1 MPAQFT
7 NIFSIII
14 ALLVFS
20 LLVTAHEFGH
30 FIVAK
35 KNGIMVKEFAVG
47 MGPIVVA
54 KQFGET
60 LYSIRLLPLG
70 GFCSMLGEDESSHD
84 ERAFNNKSVLSRIAV
99 VAAGPLMNFIFAFL
113 IVFFLISTSFFREPV
128 VTDLIDDFPAKAAG
142 MEIGDRITRVNNE
155 KVNIFQDLQFAL
167 STSTG
172 ENIEVTVDRK
182 GEKKVFNIKP
192 QYSDDSGAYILGF
205 ISDGKAGMFVKD
217 TDGFEKA
224 SFFDTL
230 KTSCYTMVFYVK
242 STVIGFVRLFTLN
255 IKSDEIMGPIGITQ
269 VVSDS
274 FEEGLKSSAFA
285 ALQNMAGIAAL
296 LSVNLGAINLFPIPA
311 MDGGRLVFLF
321 IEAIRKKPLNRE
333 KEGFVHFAGFVL
345 LMALMAYVAF
355 NDITRLL

>member
-14 ALLVFS
+14 SLLVFS

-30 FIVAK
+30 FIIAK

-47 MGPIVVA
+47 MGPILIS
-54 KQFGET
+54 KKFGET
-60 LYSIRLLPLG
+60 LYSIRILPLG

-84 ERAFNNKSVLSRIAV
+84 DRAFNNKSVFSRIAV
-99 VAAGPLMNFIFAFL
+99 VAAGPIMNFIFAFL

-128 VTDLIDDFPAKAAG
+128 VTNLIDSYPAKSAG
-142 MEIGDRITRVNNE
+142 IEVGDRITKVDNQS
-155 KVNIFQDLQFAL
+155 VNIFQDLQFAL
-167 STSTG
+167 SGSNG
-172 ENIEVTVDRK
+172 EKIKVTVDRS
-182 GEKKVFNIKP
+182 GEKKTFDIKP
-192 QYSDDSGAYILGF
+192 QYSADSGAYIIGF
-205 ISDGKAGMFVKD
+205 ISDSKAGIFVKN
-217 TDGFEKA
+217 TEGLEKA
-224 SFFDTL
+224 TFLNTL
-230 KTSCYTMVFYVK
+230 KTSFYTMVFYVK

-255 IKSDEIMGPIGITQ
+255 LKSEEIMGPIGITQ

-274 FEEGLKSSAFA
+274 FEEGLKSSTFA
-285 ALQNMAGIAAL
+285 AVQNMANIAAL

-321 IEAIRKKPLNRE
+321 IEAIRRKPLNRE

-345 LMALMAYVAF
+345 LMALMVYVAF